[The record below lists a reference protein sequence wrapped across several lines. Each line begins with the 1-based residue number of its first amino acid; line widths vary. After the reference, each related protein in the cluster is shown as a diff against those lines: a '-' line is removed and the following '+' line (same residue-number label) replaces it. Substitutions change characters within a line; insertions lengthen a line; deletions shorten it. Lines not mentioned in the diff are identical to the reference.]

1 MGESSLTA
9 WWIGGYAGLFPPVS
23 EEWKSGWCSVTGVA
37 GFSLVA
43 RWIGGYGGLP
53 SKAPNECSTGSWS
66 DDEAVSPL
74 IFGVIGIYAELILLV
89 FKACSWRW
97 RPTVSFDSPP
107 LSGSWFWNVSG
118 TNELVSTERGI
129 ILSTSIFSVAISS
142 WPVALHTSSI
152 LINWL
157 PNLPASFRSWLMYCW
172 LNPKWNSRSS
182 MVDGWRT
189 TELPWYL
196 ANFSANVPGVVWPTC
211 TKLNG
216 C

>member
-74 IFGVIGIYAELILLV
+74 IFGVIGTYAELILLV
-89 FKACSWRW
+89 FKA
-97 RPTVSFDSPP
+97 F
-107 LSGSWFWNVSG
+107 SG
-118 TNELVSTERGI
+118 TNELFSTERGI

-216 C
+216 R